1 MQVFMDVHG
10 QYLWAGLHNFKVVKP
25 EHKAEA

>member
-10 QYLWAGLHNFKVVKP
+10 QYLWAGLQNFKVVKAD
-25 EHKAEA
+25 KVDA